1 MSKQAAS
8 LPVPSATQPVTWL
21 YMAVIVLAQMQM
33 AFNVNAIPV
42 SIGPIVEELN
52 VSATSVGT
60 ALVFYSLFVAA
71 FVMVGAKLGKMFG
84 ERLVFQVTA
93 LLHGGAMALMAL
105 SQDAGMMNTA
115 QALAGLAAAAL
126 VPTLVVLTAANY
138 SGPQKAQA
146 LGILAATPALSGAL
160 AFFVA
165 GFLGTYLSWRYSFG
179 LLAFVS
185 ILVFLLS
192 FRLKPVPRQSG
203 VKIDAVGVALSAIA
217 VILISF
223 GFNNLNAWGIV
234 LANSNAP
241 FNILGLSPA
250 LIFLVFGLL
259 LFQAFFAWSHL
270 IAEVGRMP
278 LLSLEVLDSPK
289 ERATIVCLLVIG
301 ALGPAVNFLIPLFIQ
316 IVQGRTTMQ
325 TAIAVVPY
333 TLAIA
338 ASAIFIVRF
347 YGRLTPRRIAV
358 VAFALVAGG
367 LTLLSFV
374 VGNNW
379 GTLMVILGLLLVG
392 LGEGSLLTLLF
403 NVMVSSSPK
412 ELAGDVGALR
422 GVANNLSTALG
433 TAFAGVVAVGLLSL
447 FITNAVGQSDLP
459 RSLQRQVNL
468 DNVNFVSNDQ
478 LEEVLS
484 QTTATDE
491 QVAQAVAINETA
503 RLRALRASFLILGAI
518 ALLAIFPS
526 FGLPDYLPDD
536 APAPATAP
544 SKASSRK
551 DKRRQT
557 IAGRAGQNS
566 RRGGSGGKQIQ
577 P

>member
-1 MSKQAAS
+1 M
-8 LPVPSATQPVTWL
+8 V
-21 YMAVIVLAQMQM
+21 VIVLAQMQM

-42 SIGPIVEELN
+42 SIGPIVDELN
-52 VSATSVGT
+52 IPATSVGT

-71 FVMVGAKLGKMFG
+71 FVMVGAKFGKMFG
-84 ERLVFQVTA
+84 ARLVFQVTA
-93 LLHGGAMALMAL
+93 LLHGGAMAIMAL
-105 SQDAGMMNTA
+105 SQNATMMNMA
-115 QALAGLAAAAL
+115 QSLAGLAAAAL
-126 VPTLVVLTAANY
+126 VPTLVVLIAANY
-138 SGPQKAQA
+138 SGPQKSQA

-165 GFLGTYLSWRYSFG
+165 GILGTYLSWRYSFG
-179 LLAFVS
+179 VLAFVS
-185 ILVFLLS
+185 IFVFLLS

-223 GFNNLNAWGIV
+223 GFNNLNTWGIV
-234 LANSNAP
+234 LASNNAP
-241 FNILGLSPA
+241 FNVLGLSPA
-250 LIFLVFGLL
+250 LLFLVFGLL

-270 IAEVGRMP
+270 RVETGRMP
-278 LLSLEVLDSPK
+278 LLSLEVLESPK

-338 ASAIFIVRF
+338 ASAIFIVRM
-347 YGRLTPRRIAV
+347 YDRLTPRRIAI
-358 VAFALVAGG
+358 VAFSLVAGG

-374 VGNNW
+374 VGSNW
-379 GTLMVILGLLLVG
+379 GTPMVILGLLIVG

-403 NVMVSSSPK
+403 NVMVTSSPK

-468 DNVNFVSNDQ
+468 DNVNFVSNEQ

-484 QTTATDE
+484 QTTATDTQVE
-491 QVAQAVAINETA
+491 QAIAINESA
-503 RLRALRASFLILGAI
+503 RLRALRVSFLILGAI

-526 FGLPDYLPDD
+526 FGLPDYLRDD
-536 APAPATAP
+536 APATAAPPAGAP
-544 SKASSRK
+544 GGR

-557 IAGRAGQNS
+557 IAGRGGQNS
-566 RRGGSGGKQIQ
+566 RRRSGGSK
-577 P
+577 

>member
-1 MSKQAAS
+1 
-8 LPVPSATQPVTWL
+8 
-21 YMAVIVLAQMQM
+21 MAVIVLAQMQM

-42 SIGPIVEELN
+42 SIGPIVDELN

-105 SQDAGMMNTA
+105 SQSAGMMNTA

-126 VPTLVVLTAANY
+126 VPTLVVLIAANY
-138 SGPQKAQA
+138 SGPKKSQA

-179 LLAFVS
+179 LLSFVS
-185 ILVFLLS
+185 IIVFLLS

-223 GFNNLNAWGIV
+223 GFNNLNSWGIV
-234 LANSNAP
+234 LASSGAP
-241 FNILGLSPA
+241 FNIVGLSPA
-250 LIFLVFGLL
+250 LLFVVFGLL

-270 IAEVGRMP
+270 IVEVGRQP
-278 LLSLEVLDSPK
+278 LLSLEVLDSPQ
-289 ERATIVCLLVIG
+289 ERATIVCLLIIG

-316 IVQGRTTMQ
+316 IVQGRTSMQ
-325 TAIAVVPY
+325 TAVAVIPY

-338 ASAIFIVRF
+338 ASAILIVRL
-347 YGRLTPRRIAV
+347 YDRLTPRRIAI

-379 GTLMVILGLLLVG
+379 GTAMVIIGLLILG

-403 NVMVSSSPK
+403 NVMVTSAPK

-447 FITNAVGQSDLP
+447 FITTAVNQSNLP
-459 RSLQRQVNL
+459 GSLRRQVNL
-468 DNVNFVSNDQ
+468 DNVNFISNDQ
-478 LEEVLS
+478 LDEVMA
-484 QTTATDE
+484 QTTATDT
-491 QVAQAVAINETA
+491 QIAQAIAINETA
-503 RLRALRASFLILGAI
+503 RLRALRASFLILGALS
-518 ALLAIFPS
+518 LLAIFPS
-526 FGLPDYLPDD
+526 LGLPDYLPEN
-536 APAPATAP
+536 APAPPEEPAKAP
-544 SKASSRK
+544 SSR
-551 DKRRQT
+551 DKRRQAV
-557 IAGRAGQNS
+557 AGRASQ
-566 RRGGSGGKQIQ
+566 RRGR
-577 P
+577 

>member
-1 MSKQAAS
+1 
-8 LPVPSATQPVTWL
+8 
-21 YMAVIVLAQMQM
+21 MQM

-126 VPTLVVLTAANY
+126 VPTLVVLIATNY

-347 YGRLTPRRIAV
+347 YNRLTPRRIAV

>member
-8 LPVPSATQPVTWL
+8 TPGADAKVSWLP
-21 YMAVIVLAQMQM
+21 MAVLVLAQMQM

-42 SIGPIVEELN
+42 SIGPIVAELN
-52 VSATSVGT
+52 VPATSVGT

-71 FVMVGAKLGKMFG
+71 FVMVGAKIGNILGA
-84 ERLVFQVTA
+84 RLVFQVTA
-93 LLHGGAMALMAL
+93 LLHGLAMAVMAL
-105 SQDAGMMNTA
+105 SQDASMMNTA
-115 QALAGLAAAAL
+115 QAVAGLAAAAL
-126 VPTLVVLTAANY
+126 VPTLVVLIAFHY
-138 SGPQKAQA
+138 SGHQKSQA
-146 LGILAATPALSGAL
+146 LGILAGAPALAGAL

-192 FRLKPVPRQSG
+192 YRLKPVPRQSG
-203 VKIDAVGVALSAIA
+203 VKIDAIGVALSAIA

-223 GFNNLNAWGIV
+223 GFNNLNTWGIV
-234 LANSNAP
+234 LASNNAP
-241 FNILGLSPA
+241 FSLLGLSPA
-250 LIFLVFGLL
+250 LLFVLFGLL
-259 LFQAFFAWSHL
+259 LFQAFFSWSHMRAQL
-270 IAEVGRMP
+270 GNQP

-289 ERATIVCLLVIG
+289 ERATIICLLVIG

-316 IVQGRTTMQ
+316 IVQGRTSMQ

-338 ASAIFIVRF
+338 GSAIFIVRTYRRF
-347 YGRLTPRRIAV
+347 NPRQIAIF
-358 VAFALVAGG
+358 AFALVTAG
-367 LTLLSFV
+367 LTVLSFV

-379 GTLMVILGLLLVG
+379 GTAMVILGLLMVG

-403 NVMVSSSPK
+403 NVMVTSSPK

-447 FITNAVGQSDLP
+447 FVTSGIAQADIP

-468 DNVNFVSNDQ
+468 DSVDFISNDQ
-478 LEEVLS
+478 LDDVMA
-484 QTTATDE
+484 QTTATDA
-491 QVAQAVAINETA
+491 QIAQALEINETA
-503 RLRALRASFLILGAI
+503 RQRALRASFLILGALS
-518 ALLAIFPS
+518 LLAIFPAL
-526 FGLPDYLPDD
+526 GLPSYAPDD
-536 APAPATAP
+536 TPVPVTAP
-544 SKASSRK
+544 PGPGDKSPTARE
-551 DKRRQT
+551 KRRQAV
-557 IAGRAGQNS
+557 AGRSGQS
-566 RRGGSGGKQIQ
+566 SRRRGG
-577 P
+577 

>member
-126 VPTLVVLTAANY
+126 VPTLVVLIATNY

>member
-1 MSKQAAS
+1 M
-8 LPVPSATQPVTWL
+8 V
-21 YMAVIVLAQMQM
+21 VIVLAQMQM

-42 SIGPIVEELN
+42 SIGPIVDELN
-52 VSATSVGT
+52 IPATSVGT

-71 FVMVGAKLGKMFG
+71 FVMVGAKFGKMFG
-84 ERLVFQVTA
+84 ARLVFQVTA
-93 LLHGGAMALMAL
+93 LLHGGAMAIMAL
-105 SQDAGMMNTA
+105 SQNATMMNMA
-115 QALAGLAAAAL
+115 QSLAGLAAAAL
-126 VPTLVVLTAANY
+126 VPTLVVLIAANY
-138 SGPQKAQA
+138 SGPQKSQA

-165 GFLGTYLSWRYSFG
+165 GILGTYLSWRYSFG
-179 LLAFVS
+179 VLAFVS
-185 ILVFLLS
+185 IFVFLLS

-223 GFNNLNAWGIV
+223 GFNNLNTWGIV
-234 LANSNAP
+234 LASNNAP
-241 FNILGLSPA
+241 FNVLGLSPA
-250 LIFLVFGLL
+250 LLFLVFGLL

-270 IAEVGRMP
+270 RVETGRMP
-278 LLSLEVLDSPK
+278 LLSLEVLESPK
-289 ERATIVCLLVIG
+289 ERATIVCLLVIS

-338 ASAIFIVRF
+338 ASAIFIVRM
-347 YGRLTPRRIAV
+347 YDRLTPRRIAI

-374 VGNNW
+374 VGSNW
-379 GTLMVILGLLLVG
+379 GTPMVILGLLIVG

-403 NVMVSSSPK
+403 NVMVTSSPK

-468 DNVNFVSNDQ
+468 DNVNFVSNEQ

-484 QTTATDE
+484 QTTATDTQVE
-491 QVAQAVAINETA
+491 QAIAINESA
-503 RLRALRASFLILGAI
+503 RLRALRVSFLILGAV

-526 FGLPDYLPDD
+526 FGLPDYLRDD
-536 APAPATAP
+536 APATAAPPAGAP
-544 SKASSRK
+544 GGR

-557 IAGRAGQNS
+557 IAGRGGQNS
-566 RRGGSGGKQIQ
+566 RRRSGGSK
-577 P
+577 

>member
-1 MSKQAAS
+1 MS
-8 LPVPSATQPVTWL
+8 
-21 YMAVIVLAQMQM
+21 I
-33 AFNVNAIPV
+33 F
-42 SIGPIVEELN
+42 
-52 VSATSVGT
+52 
-60 ALVFYSLFVAA
+60 
-71 FVMVGAKLGKMFG
+71 
-84 ERLVFQVTA
+84 
-93 LLHGGAMALMAL
+93 
-105 SQDAGMMNTA
+105 
-115 QALAGLAAAAL
+115 
-126 VPTLVVLTAANY
+126 
-138 SGPQKAQA
+138 
-146 LGILAATPALSGAL
+146 
-160 AFFVA
+160 
-165 GFLGTYLSWRYSFG
+165 
-179 LLAFVS
+179 
-185 ILVFLLS
+185 VFLLS

-217 VILISF
+217 IILISF

-234 LANSNAP
+234 LASNNAP

-250 LIFLVFGLL
+250 LLFLVFGLM

-270 IAEVGRMP
+270 RAETGRMP
-278 LLSLEVLDSPK
+278 LLSLEVLESPK
-289 ERATIVCLLVIG
+289 ERATIVCLLVIS

-338 ASAIFIVRF
+338 ASAIFIVRM
-347 YGRLTPRRIAV
+347 YDRLTPRRIAI

-374 VGNNW
+374 VGSNW
-379 GTLMVILGLLLVG
+379 GTAMVILGLLIVG

-403 NVMVSSSPK
+403 NVMVTSSPK

-478 LEEVLS
+478 LVEVLS
-484 QTTATDE
+484 QTTATDTQIE
-491 QVAQAVAINETA
+491 QAVAINETA

-536 APAPATAP
+536 APATAAPPAGAP
-544 SKASSRK
+544 GGR

-557 IAGRAGQNS
+557 IAGRGGQNS
-566 RRGGSGGKQIQ
+566 RRRSGGSK
-577 P
+577 